1 MYWKMIWLTTLG
13 LVLCSFAVMS
23 VVVSFLGARD
33 IRKLFD
39 RLQNGSDQDV
49 DSSE

>member
-1 MYWKMIWLTTLG
+1 MSWKIIWLTTLG

-33 IRKLFD
+33 IRKLFA
-39 RLQNGSDQDV
+39 RLQDASDTDGE
-49 DSSE
+49 DSE